1 MALDLNSVDLR
12 QMFLEA
18 RRKFEEGGLVLDV
31 DERRLVVVGDL
42 HGDKDTLDA
51 VLGRWDGEKFLFLG
65 DYVDRG
71 DRGLEVLAT
80 VVRLYLEGKAYV
92 LRGNHESPLM
102 NEDGG
107 FMAELCIL
115 KKIPNCG
122 ELYGYI
128 EQMFARMP
136 VAARINGA
144 VLAVHGGIP
153 LREPSMEPA
162 SIAELAK
169 PSDDLVLPED
179 PLVYQALWNDP
190 CDCDTYAP
198 SPRGPG
204 IWLYGRDPTERFL
217 KREGLRAIV
226 RGHLYV
232 GAGYMSHHGVVHTLF
247 TSRAGPYRSAR
258 PKAAVLDGGVLEIY
272 DVSSG
277 AAVRTVEI

>member
-1 MALDLNSVDLR
+1 MDLR
-12 QMFLEA
+12 QLFADA

-31 DERRLVVVGDL
+31 EEDKLVIVGDL
-42 HGDKDTLDA
+42 HGDKETLDL
-51 VLGRWDGEKFLFLG
+51 VLKRWDGGKFLFLG

-71 DRGLEVLAT
+71 DKGLEVLTT

-107 FMAELCIL
+107 FMEELCL
-115 KKIPNCG
+115 YKRIPNCG
-122 ELYGYI
+122 ELYGDI
-128 EQMFARMP
+128 ERMFAAMP

-153 LREPSMEPA
+153 LKEPSMEPA

-169 PSDDLVLPED
+169 PSGDLVLPED

-190 CDCDTYAP
+190 CDCEAHAP

-204 IWLYGRDPTERFL
+204 IWLYGRGPTERFL
-217 KREGLRAIV
+217 KGEGLKAIV

-232 GAGYMSHHGVVHTLF
+232 SAGYVSHHGVVHTVF
-247 TSRAGPYRSAR
+247 TSRAGPYKAVR
-258 PKAAVLDGGVLEIY
+258 PKVAVLDGGELQIY
-272 DVSSG
+272 DLLSNE
-277 AAVRTVEI
+277 AIRRVEI